1 TDWSGGAGQELFT
14 DPSRYWSDNG
24 DVDVTSSGPGP
35 GGSIRLRRLA
45 GNYLTPGIPESS
57 TVDFEG
63 STNPVNIVWSPGSQ
77 PPETGTSSVAFQIA
91 SNNDNQTWV
100 FRGPDGTASTS
111 YTVIGSAIN
120 AIHNNTRY
128 LRYRTT
134 LTTESAT
141 NTPEVTDVALTFT
154 AGCVPPGQVFFPGLA
169 SGPHDLTVSYPGYQ
183 SFTGEVDISGDTV
196 FEVVLSP

>member
-1 TDWSGGAGQELFT
+1 
-14 DPSRYWSDNG
+14 
-24 DVDVTSSGPGP
+24 
-35 GGSIRLRRLA
+35 
-45 GNYLTPGIPESS
+45 
-57 TVDFEG
+57 
-63 STNPVNIVWSPGSQ
+63 
-77 PPETGTSSVAFQIA
+77 
-91 SNNDNQTWV
+91 
-100 FRGPDGTASTS
+100 RGPDGTASTS

-134 LTTESAT
+134 LTTASAT

-154 AGCVPPGQVFFPGLA
+154 SGCVPPGQVFFPGLA